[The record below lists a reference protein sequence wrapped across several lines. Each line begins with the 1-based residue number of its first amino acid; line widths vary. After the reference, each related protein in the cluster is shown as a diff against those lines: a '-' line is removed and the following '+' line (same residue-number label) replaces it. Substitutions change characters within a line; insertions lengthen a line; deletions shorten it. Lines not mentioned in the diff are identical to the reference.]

1 MGREC
6 SLGIYVCNCN
16 FLYIGGKK
24 KFFGIVYN
32 QNKNKNNREW
42 IFDIFFSILKR
53 KLGSCNNI
61 NPIETFSKVHLWSL
75 GAKCGQ
81 FGQLMAIFWG
91 QFMDTVASQYFLWVV
106 FFLEM
111 ISLCFLIIIWIGV
124 CNFLVKGPFLG
135 NFKHS
140 QSSGSLESASRVVRN
155 VTFR

>member
-1 MGREC
+1 MGENFKEIMDWCKKIFYTKTQLQKFPMGREC

-24 KFFGIVYN
+24 KFFFGIVYN
-32 QNKNKNNREW
+32 ENKNKNNREW

-81 FGQLMAIFWG
+81 FGQLLAIFGG

-106 FFLEM
+106 F
-111 ISLCFLIIIWIGV
+111 S
-124 CNFLVKGPFLG
+124 
-135 NFKHS
+135 
-140 QSSGSLESASRVVRN
+140 
-155 VTFR
+155 